1 MYSDDF
7 KKGYG
12 SIQKTQESEFSRETL
27 TLAEYLNGREQLRG
41 EKRFLFEPL

>member
-12 SIQKTQESEFSRETL
+12 SIQKTQESEYGTVGSTNREHKQG
-27 TLAEYLNGREQLRG
+27 AH
-41 EKRFLFEPL
+41 PL

>member
-12 SIQKTQESEFSRETL
+12 SIQKTQESEF
-27 TLAEYLNGREQLRG
+27 GREHKQGAQTGSTPFVSR
-41 EKRFLFEPL
+41 